1 MLRHPVYFL
10 YGLSLLSAATVA
22 EYRGWAVFRPDEVK
36 GVPKTI
42 RDNPG
47 TYRSI
52 YAGYSRYSG
61 GK

>member
-1 MLRHPVYFL
+1 MWKHPFFVL
-10 YGLSLLSAATVA
+10 YGLSLLAGGTIA
-22 EYRGWAVFRPDEVK
+22 EYRGWTLFQPTEVR

-47 TYRSI
+47 IYRSI
-52 YAGYSRYSG
+52 YAGYGRYSG